1 MRRMNLAAAAAII
14 GFSLSA
20 CQQEQAAAP
29 EPAPAPA
36 PTSTATV
43 FEGARL
49 IVGDGSAPIEN
60 GVLVIDGTDIVA
72 AGAAGAVN
80 IPEGA
85 AHVDLTG
92 KTVMPSLVDT
102 HVHLSGTIEGV
113 RTDLL
118 RRGYFG
124 ISAAMSLGRDSNEL
138 VATRDNFIPGAARLF
153 SSGRGITRSEPGRP
167 EGPIWVDN
175 IDEALAAVRE
185 LASVNVDIIKIW
197 VDDRDEQYEKLTP
210 AMYGAII
217 EEAHNLGV
225 RVTAHIFDEDD
236 AKGLLRAGLDAFAH
250 GVRDQDIDDETIALF
265 TERRVDLVPN
275 LPDRGVPTDLSFLE
289 GAIPAETYAA
299 AQEENVNDADT
310 QETFGIQ
317 SRNLGRLHA
326 AGVPIALGTDGNTPW
341 GPHMEIEDMVVS
353 GLSPMDAI
361 VASTRNSADFLRMN
375 SGTLTAGKSADLLI
389 LDANPLD
396 DITNTRA
403 ISSVYLRGEEVDR
416 SAYP

>member
-1 MRRMNLAAAAAII
+1 MRRMNLAAVAAII
-14 GFSLSA
+14 GLSLSA
-20 CQQEQAAAP
+20 CEQQQEAAP
-29 EPAPAPA
+29 EPAPA

-85 AHVDLTG
+85 SHVDLTG
-92 KTVMPSLVDT
+92 KTVIPALVDT
-102 HVHLSGTIEGV
+102 HVHLSASIPDV
-113 RTDLL
+113 RIDLL

-138 VATRDNFIPGAARLF
+138 MATRGDYIPGAARLF
-153 SSGRGITRSEPGRP
+153 SSGRGITRPEPGRP
-167 EGPIWVDN
+167 EGVFWIEN
-175 IDEALAAVRE
+175 IEEGLAAVRE
-185 LASVNVDIIKIW
+185 LASVDVDIIKIW

-210 AMYGAII
+210 AMYAAII
-217 EEAHNLGV
+217 EEANNLGV

-236 AKGLLRAGLDAFAH
+236 AKGLLRAGLGAFAH
-250 GVRDQDIDDETIALF
+250 GVRNQDIDDETVALF

-289 GAIPAETYAA
+289 GVIPAETYAT

-310 QETFGIQ
+310 QERFGIQ

-326 AGVPIALGTDGNTPW
+326 AGVPISLGTDGNTPW
-341 GPHMEIEDMVVS
+341 GPHIEIEDMVVS

-361 VASTRNSADFLRMN
+361 SAATRNSADFLRMN

-396 DITNTRA
+396 DITNTRM

>member
-1 MRRMNLAAAAAII
+1 MRRMNLAAVAAII
-14 GFSLSA
+14 GLSLSA
-20 CQQEQAAAP
+20 CEQQQEAAP
-29 EPAPAPA
+29 EPAPA

-85 AHVDLTG
+85 SHVDLTG
-92 KTVMPSLVDT
+92 KTVIPALVDT
-102 HVHLSGTIEGV
+102 HVHLSASIPDV
-113 RTDLL
+113 RIDLL

-138 VATRDNFIPGAARLF
+138 MATRGDYIPGAARLF
-153 SSGRGITRSEPGRP
+153 SSGRGITRPEPGRP
-167 EGPIWVDN
+167 EGVFWIES
-175 IDEALAAVRE
+175 IEEGLAAVRE
-185 LASVNVDIIKIW
+185 LASVDVDIIKIW

-210 AMYGAII
+210 AMYAAII
-217 EEAHNLGV
+217 EEADNLGV
-225 RVTAHIFDEDD
+225 RVTAHIFDEND
-236 AKGLLRAGLDAFAH
+236 AKGLLRAGLGAFAH
-250 GVRDQDIDDETIALF
+250 GVRNQDIDDETVALF

-289 GAIPAETYAA
+289 GVIPAETYAT
-299 AQEENVNDADT
+299 AQEENINDADT
-310 QETFGIQ
+310 QERFGIQ

-326 AGVPIALGTDGNTPW
+326 AGVPISLGTDGNTPW
-341 GPHMEIEDMVVS
+341 GPHIEIEDMVVS

-361 VASTRNSADFLRMN
+361 SAATRNSADFLRMN

-396 DITNTRA
+396 DITNTRM

>member
-1 MRRMNLAAAAAII
+1 MHRMNLAAVAAII
-14 GFSLSA
+14 GLSLSA
-20 CQQEQAAAP
+20 CEQQQEAAP
-29 EPAPAPA
+29 EPAPA

-85 AHVDLTG
+85 SHVDLTG
-92 KTVMPSLVDT
+92 KTVIPALVDT
-102 HVHLSGTIEGV
+102 HVHLSASIPDV
-113 RTDLL
+113 RIDLL

-138 VATRDNFIPGAARLF
+138 MATRGDYIPGAARLF
-153 SSGRGITRSEPGRP
+153 SSGRGITRPEPGRP
-167 EGPIWVDN
+167 EGVFWIES
-175 IDEALAAVRE
+175 IEEGLAAVRE
-185 LASVNVDIIKIW
+185 LASVDVDIIKIW

-210 AMYGAII
+210 AMYAAII
-217 EEAHNLGV
+217 EEANNLGV

-236 AKGLLRAGLDAFAH
+236 AKGLLRAGLGAFAH
-250 GVRDQDIDDETIALF
+250 GVRNQDIDDETVALF

-289 GAIPAETYAA
+289 GVIPAETYAT

-310 QETFGIQ
+310 QERFGIQ

-326 AGVPIALGTDGNTPW
+326 AGVPISLGTDGNTPW
-341 GPHMEIEDMVVS
+341 GPHIEIEDMVVS

-361 VASTRNSADFLRMN
+361 SAATRNSADFLRMN

-396 DITNTRA
+396 DITNTRM

>member
-14 GFSLSA
+14 GLSLSA

-29 EPAPAPA
+29 APAPAPA

-60 GVLVIDGTDIVA
+60 GVLVIDGTDIIA

-85 AHVDLTG
+85 ARVDLTG
-92 KTVMPSLVDT
+92 KTVMPALVDT
-102 HVHLSGTIEGV
+102 HVHLSESIADV
-113 RTDLL
+113 RIDLL

-138 VATRDNFIPGAARLF
+138 IATRDDYIPGAARLF
-153 SSGRGITRSEPGRP
+153 SSGRGITRPEPGRP
-167 EGPIWVDN
+167 EGPIWVDS
-175 IDEALAAVRE
+175 IEEGLAAVRE

-210 AMYGAII
+210 AMYGAMI
-217 EEAHNLGV
+217 EEAHNLGF

-250 GVRDQDIDDETIALF
+250 GVRNQDIDDETVALF

-289 GAIPAETYAA
+289 GVIPAGTYAA

-310 QETFGIQ
+310 QERFGIQ

-341 GPHMEIEDMVVS
+341 GPHIEIEDMVVS

-361 VASTRNSADFLRMN
+361 SASTRNSADFLRMN
-375 SGTLTAGKSADLLI
+375 SGTLTAGKSADMLI

>member
-1 MRRMNLAAAAAII
+1 MRRMNLAAVAAII
-14 GFSLSA
+14 GLSLSA
-20 CQQEQAAAP
+20 CEQQQEAAP
-29 EPAPAPA
+29 EPAPA

-85 AHVDLTG
+85 SHVDLTG
-92 KTVMPSLVDT
+92 KTVIPALVDT
-102 HVHLSGTIEGV
+102 HVHLSASIPDV
-113 RTDLL
+113 RIDLL

-138 VATRDNFIPGAARLF
+138 MATRGDYIPGAARLF
-153 SSGRGITRSEPGRP
+153 SSGRGITRPEPGRP
-167 EGPIWVDN
+167 EGVFWIES
-175 IDEALAAVRE
+175 IEEGLAAVRE
-185 LASVNVDIIKIW
+185 LASVDVDIIKIW

-210 AMYGAII
+210 AMYAAII
-217 EEAHNLGV
+217 EEANNLGV

-236 AKGLLRAGLDAFAH
+236 AKGLLRAGLGAFAH
-250 GVRDQDIDDETIALF
+250 GVRNQDIDDETVALF

-289 GAIPAETYAA
+289 GVIPAETYAT

-310 QETFGIQ
+310 QERFGIQ

-326 AGVPIALGTDGNTPW
+326 AGVPISLGTDGNTPW
-341 GPHMEIEDMVVS
+341 GPHIEIEDMVVS

-361 VASTRNSADFLRMN
+361 SAATRNSADFLRMN

-396 DITNTRA
+396 DITNTRM